1 MESERTVFL
10 LLVATACTTL
20 PLTQRRQI
28 IFTNEQEEMALAEV
42 QYRQL
47 LDKIDVNYDP
57 GANRISEDGRATAR
71 QSSGGDELSV
81 GVRRY

>member
-1 MESERTVFL
+1 
-10 LLVATACTTL
+10 
-20 PLTQRRQI
+20 
-28 IFTNEQEEMALAEV
+28 MALAEV

-71 QSSGGDELSV
+71 QSRGEDELSV
-81 GVRRY
+81 GVRHYRRAGVGRRLGTSRRKGRGLYLALPSTLDYGF